1 MSQNSS
7 YKCKTVKHLSIE
19 NHKAQL
25 HKVGRWILTMI
36 KLSSTQGIIDSDQEN
51 CFSDFGKEKSNP
63 LHSNSKMHILHTVL
77 YTYPKALTRRI
88 CLINNQELLKLVIIS
103 FVLPTYITYIFD
115 SVVFL

>member
-7 YKCKTVKHLSIE
+7 YKCKTVKHSSIE

-36 KLSSTQGIIDSDQEN
+36 KLSSTQGIINSDQEN
-51 CFSDFGKEKSNP
+51 CFLDFGKEKSNP

-77 YTYPKALTRRI
+77 HTYPKVLTRRI

-103 FVLPTYITYIFD
+103 FVLPTYIFD

>member
-7 YKCKTVKHLSIE
+7 YKCKTVKHSSIE

-25 HKVGRWILTMI
+25 HKVGRWILMMI
-36 KLSSTQGIIDSDQEN
+36 KLSSTQGIINSDQEN

-88 CLINNQELLKLVIIS
+88 CLVINNQELLKLVIIS
-103 FVLPTYITYIFD
+103 FVLPTYIFD

>member
-7 YKCKTVKHLSIE
+7 YKCKTVKHSSIE

-36 KLSSTQGIIDSDQEN
+36 KLSSTQGIINSDQKN

-63 LHSNSKMHILHTVL
+63 LHSNSKMQILHTAL
-77 YTYPKALTRRI
+77 YTYPKVLKRRI

-103 FVLPTYITYIFD
+103 FILPTYIFD